1 MYIYIFRYLNVL
13 IKLQHIAHDNLSL
26 QRTREI
32 IKILSLVARTLSA
45 ISINFAKG

>member
-13 IKLQHIAHDNLSL
+13 KNLNLAHDNLSL

-32 IKILSLVARTLSA
+32 IKI
-45 ISINFAKG
+45 